1 LKDRL
6 KEKKYIVILSISLIV
21 ALLFTGCGKKGNPIP
36 KNLPVPGGINDLK
49 GEVKD
54 GLLFL
59 SFSAPAANKAGPGIP
74 EGTAG
79 FNVYKS
85 CGSCLGT
92 FELFKDL
99 NIENG
104 KGFLIQNGK
113 VLFYDNDLKV
123 GLQYRYKIYPYT
135 KKGVQGDPS
144 NIFTLVW
151 ENTPGPVKN
160 LSIKEKD
167 ASIELSWEKEEG
179 FQYNIYRYDNNV
191 YPLIPLNK
199 IPLTSSYFLS
209 TGLENEK
216 TYAYEVRKVQIKE
229 GRMLEGRGIKT
240 KAIPKDMT
248 PPATPWQ
255 VMAEKKD
262 NSVVLTWS
270 ENAEKDLAGYNI
282 FRIGSGKAEKLNV
295 EPLEKNIYSDNNLP
309 DKRYVSYYVTS
320 VDKKGNESDPSREV
334 IIIIKE

>member
-1 LKDRL
+1 
-6 KEKKYIVILSISLIV
+6 
-21 ALLFTGCGKKGNPIP
+21 
-36 KNLPVPGGINDLK
+36 
-49 GEVKD
+49 
-54 GLLFL
+54 
-59 SFSAPAANKAGPGIP
+59 
-74 EGTAG
+74 
-79 FNVYKS
+79 
-85 CGSCLGT
+85 LGT